1 MSLELTRIHKDRTLA
16 SIVLKE
22 VTASLS
28 TQSML
33 LSHPKSTIVQQVTC
47 AQTQT
52 WPLPLLVRLDT
63 TKPRLDRQLAPNVM
77 QASTAHCRVLLI
89 VRPTLAQTST
99 TAQLEAPLLFFVSMA
114 SIVRPLKPLPKQISQ
129 FVPLDTT
136 VSLVSNTPIY
146 CLFTDEICLRRKLQ
160 RNKTGVDC

>member
-1 MSLELTRIHKDRTLA
+1 VSLELTRIHKDRTLA

-52 WPLPLLVRLDT
+52 WLLPLLVRLDT

-114 SIVRPLKPLPKQISQ
+114 SIVRPLKLLPKQFTQ

-136 VSLVSNTPIY
+136 VSLVSNTLVTQAT
-146 CLFTDEICLRRKLQ
+146 CVSVAQQLLTQ
-160 RNKTGVDC
+160 QTGP